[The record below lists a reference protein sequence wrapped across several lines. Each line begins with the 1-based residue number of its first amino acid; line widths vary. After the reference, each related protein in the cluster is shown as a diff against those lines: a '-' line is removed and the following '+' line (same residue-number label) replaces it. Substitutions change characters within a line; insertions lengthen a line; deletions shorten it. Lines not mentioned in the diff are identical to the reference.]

1 MSFILNME
9 DIMKNYGISEE
20 ELTQAME
27 SVEIE

>member
-1 MSFILNME
+1 ME